1 MAWKT
6 FVFYEPHYDGGTS
19 TNDLLVEQVLD
30 NIEAQGYEIRF
41 VFRDARQYTVLAR
54 KKAH

>member
-6 FVFYEPHYDGGTS
+6 FILYEPH
-19 TNDLLVEQVLD
+19 NDDASKGVHPIEDQLSQ
-30 NIEAQGYEIRF
+30 IEANGYEIRF
-41 VFRDARQYTVLAR
+41 VFKESARYTVLAR

>member
-6 FVFYEPHYDGGTS
+6 FTFYERSDMYSNELP
-19 TNDLLVEQVLD
+19 VEQVLD

>member
-6 FVFYEPHYDGGTS
+6 FVFYEPNTDAAYPLGKPVEDILTQIELQDYD
-19 TNDLLVEQVLD
+19 
-30 NIEAQGYEIRF
+30 IRF
-41 VFRDARQYTVLAR
+41 VFKETNRYTVLAR